1 MMKDSKGRLLAMIV
15 SLIVLAGNGAGAESG
30 LYVITSDFQTGSTAY
45 LAPGS
50 QTPEI
55 DLLTIH
61 ADAEARF
68 YDGRIYVLNRLGQDN
83 ILVLDADDLS
93 NPLIQFSVGNG
104 TNPKDIEFAGPD
116 KAYVS
121 RYDSASLLI
130 VNPRDGSEL
139 GEIDLSAFADGDGL
153 PEMSSMGIVGSRL
166 YVTCQR
172 LDRDGGWGPVGDSY
186 LVVIDMET
194 DTIVDVDANV
204 DGVQGISLA
213 AINPYSLVVVGSQIV
228 VSGAAGFGDR
238 AGGIEVI
245 DTATNTGGGL
255 VISEADLGGDVATL
269 VMTSTTK
276 GYVIVGDENFVNSIK
291 PFDLASGTVGEALAG
306 HSGGFTPGMAVDG
319 ARLIVADSGTFSDPD
334 AAGLLIYDANSGEKL
349 AGPIS
354 VGLPPTGITVM
365 GDVVLPTAVLEEASQ
380 GLPKASS
387 LGNAYP
393 NPFNA
398 GTQIPFVVQNANA
411 RVTLAVFDVLGR
423 KVRTLIDGYRP
434 VGSHMAF
441 WDGRGDDG
449 VMVGNGG
456 YLIGFRSGEGQ
467 AISKVLLLK

>member
-1 MMKDSKGRLLAMIV
+1 MMKDSKGRLLAMII
-15 SLIVLAGNGAGAESG
+15 SLMVLTGNMVGADSG

-83 ILVLDADDLS
+83 ILVLDGDDLS

-104 TNPKDIEFAGPD
+104 TNPQEVEFASPD

-166 YVTCQR
+166 YVACQR

-194 DTIVDVDANV
+194 DGIVDVDANM

-213 AINPYSLVVVGSQIV
+213 AINPYSLIVIGSQIV
-228 VSGAAGFGDR
+228 VSGTAGFGDR

-245 DTATNTGGGL
+245 DTATNAAGGL
-255 VISEADLGGDVATL
+255 VISEADLGGDVTTL

-276 GYVIVGDENFVNSIK
+276 GYAIVGDDNFVNSIK
-291 PFDLASGTVGEALAG
+291 PVDLANGTVGEALAG
-306 HSGGFTPGMAVDG
+306 HSGGFTPGMVVDG
-319 ARLIVADSGTFSDPD
+319 DRLIVADSGTFSDPD

-354 VGLPPTGITVM
+354 VGLPPTGITVL
-365 GDVVLPTAVLEEASQ
+365 GDVELPTVVLEEASQ
-380 GLPKASS
+380 NLPQASS
-387 LGNAYP
+387 LGSAYP

-398 GTQIPFVVQNANA
+398 GTQIPFVVRNADT
-411 RVTLAVFDVLGR
+411 RVTLVVFDILGR

-434 VGSHMAF
+434 VGSHVAI
-441 WDGRGDDG
+441 WEGRGDDG

-456 YLIGFRSGEGQ
+456 YLVEFRTGEGQ
-467 AISKVLLLK
+467 MIGKVMLLK